1 MTDMT
6 TEQRIPFTFEV
17 DDFRGKAV
25 GIDGNPVGASSD
37 ETVATVAITK
47 VDDTH
52 WSGFIVA
59 GLEGQCRITVT
70 ADADPGSAVVEVI
83 ATADI
88 NVTRDPRT
96 DQRVVKIDLGA
107 PEDKPAV

>member
-25 GIDGNPVGASSD
+25 GIDGDPVGASSD
-37 ETVATVAITK
+37 ETVAKVELTK

-52 WSGFIVA
+52 WTGFINA
-59 GLEGQCRITVT
+59 MLEGTCRITVS
-70 ADADPGSAVVEVI
+70 ADADTSSEVDQVV

-88 NVTRDPRT
+88 TVTLDERSK
-96 DQRVVKIDLGA
+96 QRVVKLDLGA
-107 PEDKPAV
+107 AEDKPSV

>member
-25 GIDGNPVGASSD
+25 GIDGDPVGATSD
-37 ETVATVAITK
+37 ATVATVEITK

-52 WSGFIVA
+52 WSGHIIA
-59 GLEGQCRITVT
+59 GLEGQCRITIT

-83 ATADI
+83 GTADVT
-88 NVTRDPRT
+88 VTRDPRT
-96 DQRVVKIDLGA
+96 DQRVVKLDLGA
-107 PEDKPAV
+107 AEDKPAV

>member
-25 GIDGNPVGASSD
+25 GIDGDPVGASSD

-52 WSGFIVA
+52 WTGFINA
-59 GLEGQCRITVT
+59 MLQGSCRITVS
-70 ADADPGSAVVEVI
+70 ADADPGSAVNTVI

-88 NVTRDPRT
+88 NVTEDART
-96 DQRVVKIDLGA
+96 KQRVVKLDLGA
-107 PEDKPAV
+107 AEDKPAA